1 MTHSVSPEEDRFSA
15 LAARVEELTRSV
27 EALQG
32 RLSILEQG
40 GSAALAAPPAP
51 LPALQT
57 GELHSEEV
65 DHEALPSGADVARV
79 LGLVGRTLI
88 VFGGA
93 FLLRAVTAAGHLPQG
108 AGVAAAF
115 LYALFWLFLADRA
128 GGQGAALSAAFHG
141 ATAVLI
147 GLPLIWETTTR
158 FGYLG
163 PTASGAVLSLFVVAA
178 AGVAWR
184 RGLQSLAW
192 FVGLGTPVAALF
204 LLSGTHEAAPFSFAL
219 VVLGVVGL
227 ALYELRGWSG
237 AGWWMGLMGPFGA
250 FLAVFAALAQKRGG
264 EPVALAIGLLLAL
277 AWLGGLVLATL
288 VAKREVRL
296 FDAVQSGLAV
306 LLGYGGAA
314 FAAREL
320 GGGAAALVGSLALL
334 LAAAAYWA
342 AFRLI
347 AREQRRKLL
356 LYSTLG
362 LAFALAGSALL
373 LPAPARTVAWA
384 AAAGLAGWQSV
395 RRSRVTLSLHG
406 AVYSLAAAG
415 ASGLLTAAVY
425 AFAAPA
431 GTPWPPLAPVAFLAL
446 AAAAAV
452 CALPVPHPAPF
463 WKPYEGLTRVL
474 QIAVFFWGAAGVG
487 LHLVAPLLARGTEA
501 VDAGLLATV
510 RTAVL
515 TAVALL
521 LGWAARWPRFR
532 EAGWLVYP
540 TLLVAAVKL
549 LAEDFPQGRPA
560 TLFVALALC
569 GVAFIFAPRMA
580 RRGA

>member
-1 MTHSVSPEEDRFSA
+1 MTHSVSPEEDRFTA
-15 LAARVEELTRSV
+15 LASRVEELTRAV

-40 GSAALAAPPAP
+40 GTLPAALPAP
-51 LPALQT
+51 VPALQA
-57 GELHSEEV
+57 GEPHSDEIDQEE
-65 DHEALPSGADVARV
+65 LPSGADVARI

-88 VFGGA
+88 IFGGA

-115 LYALFWLFLADRA
+115 LYALFWLFLADRTGA
-128 GGQGAALSAAFHG
+128 RGAALSAAFHG
-141 ATAVLI
+141 VTAVLI

-158 FGYLG
+158 FQYLG
-163 PTASGAVLSLFVVAA
+163 PTASGAVLALFVLAA

-192 FVGLGTPVAALF
+192 LIGLGTPVAALF
-204 LLSGTHEAAPFSFAL
+204 LVSGTKEAAPFSFAL
-219 VVLGVVGL
+219 VLLGVAGL

-237 AGWWMGLMGPFGA
+237 AGWWMALMGPFGA
-250 FLAVFAALAQKRGG
+250 FLAVFTALAQKRGG
-264 EPVALAIGLLLAL
+264 EPAALAIGLLLAL
-277 AWLGGLVLATL
+277 AFLAGLVLATL
-288 VAKREVRL
+288 VKDREVRL

-314 FAAREL
+314 FAARAL
-320 GGGAAALVGSLALL
+320 GGGAAVLAGGLALL
-334 LAAAAYWA
+334 LAAAGYWA
-342 AFRLI
+342 AFRI
-347 AREQRRKLL
+347 IERAQRRKLL

-362 LAFALAGSALL
+362 LVFTLAGSALL
-373 LPAPARTVAWA
+373 LPAPARAVAWS

-446 AAAAAV
+446 AAAAVV

-474 QIAVFFWGAAGVG
+474 QIAVFLWGAAGVG
-487 LHLVAPLLARGTEA
+487 LHLLAPFLGKEP

-521 LGWAARWPRFR
+521 LGWAARWPRLR

-540 TLLVAAVKL
+540 TLLLAAVKL

-569 GVAFIFAPRMA
+569 GLAFIFAPRLA

>member
-1 MTHSVSPEEDRFSA
+1 MTHSESPEEDRFSA
-15 LAARVEELTRSV
+15 LAARVEELTRAV

-40 GSAALAAPPAP
+40 GGTVRAAPPAP
-51 LPALQT
+51 ALYAA
-57 GELHSEEV
+57 EPE
-65 DHEALPSGADVARV
+65 DEALPSGADVARI

-88 VFGGA
+88 IFGGA
-93 FLLRAVTAAGHLPQG
+93 FLLRAVTAAGYLPQG

-115 LYALFWLFLADRA
+115 LYALFWLFLADRT
-128 GGQGAALSAAFHG
+128 GARGTALSAAFHG

-158 FGYLG
+158 FHYLG
-163 PTASGAVLSLFVVAA
+163 PTASGAVLALFVLAA

-192 FVGLGTPVAALF
+192 LIGLGTPVAALF
-204 LLSGTHEAAPFSFAL
+204 LVSGTKEAAPFSFAL
-219 VVLGVVGL
+219 VLLGVAGL

-237 AGWWMGLMGPFGA
+237 AGWWMALMGPFGA
-250 FLAVFAALAQKRGG
+250 FLAVFTALAQKRGG
-264 EPVALAIGLLLAL
+264 EPAALAIGLLLAL
-277 AWLGGLVLATL
+277 AFLAGLVLATL
-288 VAKREVRL
+288 VKEREVRL

-314 FAAREL
+314 FAARAL
-320 GGGAAALVGSLALL
+320 GGGAAALVGGLGLL
-334 LAAAAYWA
+334 LAAGGYWA
-342 AFRLI
+342 AFRII
-347 AREQRRKLL
+347 ARAQRRKLL

-362 LAFALAGSALL
+362 LVFTLAGSALL
-373 LPAPARTVAWA
+373 LPAPARAVAWSL
-384 AAAGLAGWQSV
+384 AAGLAGWQSV

-446 AAAAAV
+446 AAAAVV

-474 QIAVFFWGAAGVG
+474 QIAVFLWGAAGVG
-487 LHLVAPLLARGTEA
+487 LHLLAPFLGKEP

-521 LGWAARWPRFR
+521 LGWAARWPRLR

-540 TLLVAAVKL
+540 TLLLAAVKL

-569 GVAFIFAPRMA
+569 GLAFIFAPRLA
-580 RRGA
+580 RREGQ